1 MRHAHVD
8 LGGGPAGEVGSAGSA
23 EASGSGAG
31 SAEASGSGA
40 GSAAASRGAPPDRDL
55 ARGANLLGAVSL
67 AVTDRVRAAAERGAA
82 QGGSAPAA
90 LVSLAGYLDGSPI
103 DAVRSPLGLTHSA
116 TVRLVDRL
124 VAAGLAR
131 RREGADRRSVAVE
144 LTQAGHAAA
153 AAAVNSRAEALE
165 EALADLDPAERA
177 ELARLHAKV
186 LGTLTDGRVTAGHIC
201 RLCDSQAC
209 GHEEG
214 RCPVTQAAD
223 AAEERAAAAPAP
235 DAA

>member
-1 MRHAHVD
+1 MRHAHD
-8 LGGGPAGEVGSAGSA
+8 GEEIEDPAEREAAGHPVEQ
-23 EASGSGAG
+23 EAAG
-31 SAEASGSGA
+31 HPVERETA
-40 GSAAASRGAPPDRDL
+40 GHPVERDL

-67 AVTDRVRAAAERGAA
+67 AVADRVRAAAERGAA
-82 QGGSAPAA
+82 QGASAPAA

-103 DAVRSPLGLTHSA
+103 DAVRSPLRLTHSA

-144 LTQAGHAAA
+144 LTPAGHAAA
-153 AAAVNSRAEALE
+153 AAAVNARAETLE
-165 EALADLDPAERA
+165 AALADLDSAERA

-186 LGTLTDGRVTAGHIC
+186 LGTLTDGRATAGHIC
-201 RLCDSQAC
+201 RLCDSHAC

-223 AAEERAAAAPAP
+223 AAEERAAAANAP
-235 DAA
+235 DPA